1 MSKLKQVLLDGLAKL
16 AAQHT
21 AETLG
26 DRSNYLGASEIGTCP
41 RKTILSKIHP
51 VDHDLLTLLRF
62 QRGHIAEDIV
72 ANAFIAAGYSNFE
85 RQVEI
90 KAGNIVGHIDFVFTS
105 EPAKTKSILEV
116 KSPGKTPETPYSSW
130 ETQLYVQM
138 GLLARE
144 FPDYAVKGAI
154 LSIPLGDEVELFNGY
169 AFEEVVHDGLMEKAE
184 GVWLDYR
191 RMVDGEEVEL
201 ATEVTP
207 LCGYCPHFSSCP
219 RFDAEEV
226 PELDGKAEEL
236 AVLQVQHKGL
246 GKQIDALK
254 GDLLVIAAQRGPIRA
269 SNLYLREAQRSRKVW
284 IMDRLEKFLRD
295 HDRSV
300 DEFQESRP
308 YSFLEVK
315 KAA

>member
-1 MSKLKQVLLDGLAKL
+1 MSKLKHVLLDGLAKL
-16 AAQHT
+16 SAQHT
-21 AETLG
+21 AESLG
-26 DRSNYLGASEIGTCP
+26 DRSNYLGASEIGSCP

-51 VDHDLLTLLRF
+51 VDNDLLTLLRF
-62 QRGHIAEDIV
+62 QRGHMAEDIV

-85 RQVEI
+85 RQVEV
-90 KAGNIVGHIDFVFTS
+90 KAGNVVGHIDFVFTS
-105 EPAKTKSILEV
+105 ESAKTKSILEV
-116 KSPGKTPETPYSSW
+116 KSPEKTPETPYSSW

-144 FPDYAVKGAI
+144 FPGYAIKGAI

-169 AFEEVVHDGLMEKAE
+169 TNDEVVFGGLMERAD

-207 LCGYCPHFSSCP
+207 LCGYCPHFSDCP

-236 AVLQVQHKGL
+236 AVLQAQQKGL
-246 GKQIDALK
+246 GKQIDSLK
-254 GDLLVIAAQRGPIRA
+254 GDLLAIASQRGPIKA
-269 SNLYLREAQRSRKVW
+269 SNLYLRKAQRSKKVW
-284 IMDRLEKFLRD
+284 KVDRLEEFLKE

-300 DEFQESRP
+300 EEFQESRP